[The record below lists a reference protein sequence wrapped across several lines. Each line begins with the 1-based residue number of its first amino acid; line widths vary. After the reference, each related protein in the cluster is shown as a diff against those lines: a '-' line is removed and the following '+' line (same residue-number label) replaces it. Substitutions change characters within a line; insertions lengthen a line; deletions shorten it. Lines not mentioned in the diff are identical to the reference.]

1 MILTGH
7 EIEKQVQRE
16 RIVIEPFN
24 KANIQPNSYDFHLGK
39 YIKVY
44 TNKILDPKKKNPVK
58 EIEIPKEGLLLKPDE
73 LYLGMIEERMGSKY
87 YVPILRGR
95 SSTGRL
101 GLFVH
106 ITADLID
113 IGSINNWT
121 LMLHSV
127 VPVKVYAGMKIGQVT
142 FWVPKG
148 KIELYK
154 GKYQGS
160 LKPMESQSFKDYQD

>member
-7 EIEKQVQRE
+7 EIEKQVGRG

-24 KANIQPNSYDFHLGK
+24 EADIQPNSYDFHLSK
-39 YIKVY
+39 YLKLY
-44 TNKILDPKKKNPVK
+44 TDEILDPKIENKVK
-58 EIEIPKEGLLLKPDE
+58 EIIIPEEGLLLKPEE
-73 LYLGMIEERMGSKY
+73 LYLGMVEETIGSEY

-127 VPVKVYAGMKIGQVT
+127 VPVKVYPGMKIGQVT
-142 FWVPKG
+142 FWIPNG
-148 KIELYK
+148 EIELYK

-160 LKPMESQSFKDYQD
+160 QKPMESQSFKDFEH